1 MAASL
6 RRSRVATAGAALAF
20 TVLFWF
26 LQVGPQAF
34 GGGEPTSQAF
44 SDTTRNLG
52 ISALLLLG
60 ASLPL
65 GLLVGRRLVR
75 GRRAAILYTAHR
87 TLSIAGLAVVGLH
100 LLTLL
105 GATSLGPSLA
115 RLAVPFLWPHRT
127 LATGLGVIGTW
138 ILVVLGPSFYLR
150 RRVGVRR
157 WKIAHRLIVIGALL
171 ALAHSLGGG

>member
-1 MAASL
+1 VP
-6 RRSRVATAGAALAF
+6 R
-20 TVLFWF
+20 
-26 LQVGPQAF
+26 
-34 GGGEPTSQAF
+34 
-44 SDTTRNLG
+44 
-52 ISALLLLG
+52 
-60 ASLPL
+60 
-65 GLLVGRRLVR
+65 R

-87 TLSIAGLAVVGLH
+87 TLSVAGLAVIGLR

-127 LATGLGVIGTW
+127 LATGLGVIGTRV
-138 ILVVLGPSFYLR
+138 LVVLGPSFYLR

-157 WKIAHRLIVIGALL
+157 WKIAHRLIAIGALL